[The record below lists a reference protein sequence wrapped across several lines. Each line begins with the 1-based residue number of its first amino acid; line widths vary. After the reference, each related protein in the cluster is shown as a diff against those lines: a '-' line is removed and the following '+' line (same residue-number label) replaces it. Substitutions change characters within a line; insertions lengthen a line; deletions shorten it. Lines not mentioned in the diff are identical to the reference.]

1 MKEGLKFKIAS
12 ILFRVVG
19 YGAVALAVYFV
30 IANTVFWVRSES
42 AIGKVVAWEAM
53 EGIVDRRHL
62 RHNIDPAKATV
73 VEFETSSGETIVFAS
88 KVGSGLDLY
97 EKGEEVTV
105 LYFEEDPQNAKLR
118 GFFSLYMGP
127 ILLAVMGGVFAF
139 FGVLLQF
146 FYEPKPTNIRP

>member
-1 MKEGLKFKIAS
+1 VHEPILLRIALEEGFAGPRRIRCLSRASTRFENYSSRKEVRPMKEGLKFKIAS

-105 LYFEEDPQNAKLR
+105 LYL
-118 GFFSLYMGP
+118 SS
-127 ILLAVMGGVFAF
+127 
-139 FGVLLQF
+139 
-146 FYEPKPTNIRP
+146 